1 MKRQRSTPSKPS
13 RQERRR
19 AVRDDAK
26 AQQTVETASPL
37 TVATSYARQD
47 ALAFLALGLLVVV
60 SYLPAMLWGGFV
72 WDDRIIT
79 NSEAVQEVSGLWK
92 IWFSPSAIGEE
103 GHYWPLV
110 YTTFWL
116 EHKLWGYAPAGYH
129 VVNVLLHLANA
140 LLLWHVM
147 RRLAVSGAWMVA
159 AVFAVHP
166 LHVESVAWVI
176 ERKDVLSGLFYLTAV
191 LAWMRFVEQPNSR
204 RYAWS
209 LALYT
214 AAMLSKSIA
223 ITLPAAFLIWH
234 WWKQGRVTST
244 DLLRL
249 VPFGVVGLVIT
260 VGDLSF
266 YQSVEPLSL
275 GYSLT
280 ERTLIA
286 ARALWF
292 YAGKLLWPSDLAV
305 IYPLWDI
312 RVADPLAWGYLIAAV
327 VLTVALWHFRRQIG
341 RGPLAGALFFA
352 VTLLPVLGFVDYG
365 YMQYAFVADRFQYL
379 AGIGVMAIVIGAASY
394 SVCRLPS
401 MWQKGALGVAA
412 LALVVLGL
420 LTWQQASIWRNKE
433 TLWRHVVTLNP
444 QARDAHLSLS
454 KVLYR
459 QKRYAE
465 ALEAARVAVEQR
477 PNYYN
482 PHATLGAIFNALG
495 RFEEAETHLRHAIT
509 LHPQGWYAHLH
520 LGDALYKQGRYEE
533 ALKATRV
540 AVEQRP
546 NYYNPHA
553 TLGAIF
559 NALGRFEEAETHLRR
574 AITLNPQAQDAHL
587 HLGDALYRQGHYEEA
602 LKATHVAIEQDP
614 NYFEAHVN
622 LGAIF
627 NALGRFEEAE
637 THLRRAL
644 ALNPQAQVVHLNLGD
659 ALYKQGRYEEA
670 LKATRVAIEQ
680 DPNHF
685 EAHVNLGAILAA
697 QGRYEEAIDVLA
709 QAAALA
715 PDSPQAAELH
725 FLMGMAAEESG
736 QPEAAEYYMRAFE
749 IDPHYTK
756 SIRRLAHL
764 RLEQQRYDEAL
775 ELFQRLIDID
785 SGDAVAY
792 GNMGIVLFY
801 LGRNDEALRSFD
813 QALSLDPTLESA
825 RTNRDA
831 VLEAMKGN
839 IE

>member
-140 LLLWHVM
+140 LLLRHLL
-147 RRLAVSGAWMVA
+147 RRLAVPGAWMVA

-176 ERKDVLSGLFYLTAV
+176 ERKDLLSGLFYLAAA

-204 RYAWS
+204 RYACS
-209 LALYT
+209 LALY
-214 AAMLSKSIA
+214 AAGLLSKSIVV
-223 ITLPAAFLIWH
+223 TLPVAILIWH

-260 VGDLSF
+260 IGDLSF

-327 VLTVALWHFRRQIG
+327 ALAVALWRFRRQIG

-379 AGIGVMAIVIGAASY
+379 AGIGFMAVVIGAASY

-420 LTWQQASIWRNKE
+420 LTWRQASIWRNKE
-433 TLWRHVVTLNP
+433 TLWRHVVTFNP

-465 ALEAARVAVEQR
+465 ALEAVRVAVEQR
-477 PNYYN
+477 PN
-482 PHATLGAIFNALG
+482 H
-495 RFEEAETHLRHAIT
+495 
-509 LHPQGWYAHLH
+509 
-520 LGDALYKQGRYEE
+520 
-533 ALKATRV
+533 
-540 AVEQRP
+540 
-546 NYYNPHA
+546 YNPHA

-574 AITLNPQAQDAHL
+574 SITLHS
-587 HLGDALYRQGHYEEA
+587 QGC
-602 LKATHVAIEQDP
+602 
-614 NYFEAHVN
+614 
-622 LGAIF
+622 
-627 NALGRFEEAE
+627 
-637 THLRRAL
+637 
-644 ALNPQAQVVHLNLGD
+644 
-659 ALYKQGRYEEA
+659 
-670 LKATRVAIEQ
+670 
-680 DPNHF
+680 
-685 EAHVNLGAILAA
+685 
-697 QGRYEEAIDVLA
+697 
-709 QAAALA
+709 
-715 PDSPQAAELH
+715 
-725 FLMGMAAEESG
+725 M
-736 QPEAAEYYMRAFE
+736 
-749 IDPHYTK
+749 
-756 SIRRLAHL
+756 
-764 RLEQQRYDEAL
+764 
-775 ELFQRLIDID
+775 
-785 SGDAVAY
+785 
-792 GNMGIVLFY
+792 
-801 LGRNDEALRSFD
+801 
-813 QALSLDPTLESA
+813 PTC
-825 RTNRDA
+825 T
-831 VLEAMKGN
+831 
-839 IE
+839 